1 MMIRLALLA
10 SCCLALS
17 PLDGRVAVVTG
28 ASRGIGRGIA
38 VELGALGATVYVT
51 GRSTRAAGA
60 TTERPLA
67 AGVDATLEATCELV
81 ARAGGEGVA
90 VACDA
95 ADDAQVAALFARVR
109 EERGRLDVLVCSAFT
124 TPPSLDDAA
133 FRDDF
138 WKQGAPMWD
147 ACHSVGLRGAYVACC
162 EAAPLMIETARR
174 AGAAAAAGGAAEA
187 EAAPRPLI
195 ALVSSFGG
203 KSYTF
208 NVACVSAGVRAGGG
222 GVSRRAGLSRMK
234 LSIPPHPPPRRSSL
248 PRSRYGVGKAATDR
262 LAADMSVQL
271 AAHGVDALS
280 LYPGLV
286 RTEGNLEMDA
296 RGDWAA
302 ASGGLELAQG
312 ESPRLSG
319 RALGALATRPELAR
333 ARRGGVVVV
342 AELAKEVRASAP
354 PRTHRYRGRGIRASR
369 TEHTPLSLPVA
380 PRLSTTARIQRRR
393 RPDAAVD
400 SKPRIPAPELCRAV
414 AQDGAHVGPRRHSRR
429 PLAVVGLRVRSPSS
443 GVHRRLRWRCNH

>member
-174 AGAAAAAGGAAEA
+174 AGAAAAAAGAAEA

-208 NVACVSAGVRAGGG
+208 NVA
-222 GVSRRAGLSRMK
+222 
-234 LSIPPHPPPRRSSL
+234 
-248 PRSRYGVGKAATDR
+248 YGVGKAATDR